1 MNGALLC
8 ISSLRRPF
16 FGPIRLDDF
25 VGSLVAPSELA
36 NPEFAPVLASRRS
49 QNIFHMNLS
58 MQRFAQSA

>member
-1 MNGALLC
+1 
-8 ISSLRRPF
+8 
-16 FGPIRLDDF
+16 
-25 VGSLVAPSELA
+25 VAPSELA